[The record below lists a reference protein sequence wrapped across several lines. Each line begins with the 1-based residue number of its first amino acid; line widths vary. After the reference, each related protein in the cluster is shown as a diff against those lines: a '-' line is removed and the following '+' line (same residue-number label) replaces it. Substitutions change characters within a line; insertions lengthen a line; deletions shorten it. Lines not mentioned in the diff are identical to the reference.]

1 MLGWLSSILFGER
14 ALITEFHVAV
24 TLGAS
29 IGILSGVV
37 LFPEKALLQAAELR
51 EQKIGSRKKN
61 WREAPGKERDM
72 AIKAITTDSFRDDV
86 LKTRKPVL
94 VKFWA
99 PWCGYC
105 RALTPAL
112 ESIEKQY
119 ENLLSVGRINFDT
132 ETAVARRYN
141 IHKMPTLL
149 LFING
154 TVAGF
159 LIDPSSEKEIDAFL
173 KKMLGL
179 NVGGLYGKHV

>member
-1 MLGWLSSILFGER
+1 MGSGIAWLLLPHR
-14 ALITEFHVAV
+14 Y
-24 TLGAS
+24 GACRTY
-29 IGILSGVV
+29 
-37 LFPEKALLQAAELR
+37 P
-51 EQKIGSRKKN
+51 
-61 WREAPGKERDM
+61 
-72 AIKAITTDSFRDDV
+72 
-86 LKTRKPVL
+86 TRWICL
-94 VKFWA
+94 VRLHTPHFARRFWA

-105 RALTPAL
+105 RALAPAL

-141 IHKMPTLL
+141 IHKLPTLL

-154 TVAGF
+154 AVAGF

-179 NVGGLYGKHV
+179 NVGGLYGKYV

>member
-1 MLGWLSSILFGER
+1 
-14 ALITEFHVAV
+14 
-24 TLGAS
+24 
-29 IGILSGVV
+29 
-37 LFPEKALLQAAELR
+37 
-51 EQKIGSRKKN
+51 
-61 WREAPGKERDM
+61 M

-105 RALTPAL
+105 RALAPAL

-141 IHKMPTLL
+141 IISCRLCCCLSTEPWL
-149 LFING
+149 
-154 TVAGF
+154 
-159 LIDPSSEKEIDAFL
+159 DS
-173 KKMLGL
+173 
-179 NVGGLYGKHV
+179 

>member
-1 MLGWLSSILFGER
+1 
-14 ALITEFHVAV
+14 
-24 TLGAS
+24 
-29 IGILSGVV
+29 
-37 LFPEKALLQAAELR
+37 
-51 EQKIGSRKKN
+51 
-61 WREAPGKERDM
+61 M

-105 RALTPAL
+105 RALAPAL

-119 ENLLSVGRINFDT
+119 ENLISVGRINFDT

-141 IHKMPTLL
+141 IHKLPTLL

-159 LIDPSSEKEIDAFL
+159 LIAPSSEKEIDAFL

>member
-1 MLGWLSSILFGER
+1 
-14 ALITEFHVAV
+14 
-24 TLGAS
+24 
-29 IGILSGVV
+29 
-37 LFPEKALLQAAELR
+37 
-51 EQKIGSRKKN
+51 
-61 WREAPGKERDM
+61 M

-105 RALTPAL
+105 RALAPAL

-141 IHKMPTLL
+141 IHKLPTLL
-149 LFING
+149 RFISG
-154 TVAGF
+154 AVAGF
-159 LIDPSSEKEIDAFL
+159 RLDPPSAKALDAFL
-173 KKMLGL
+173 RQMRGL
-179 NVGGLYGKHV
+179 NVGGLSGGSV